1 MEFKERKRILFFGLP
16 LSFTVYTVKEDVITI
31 DKGFFNKL
39 ENDCFMY
46 KVQDVTLKRTLIER
60 IFGLGTVICYTS
72 DVTSKE
78 LVMKHIKNSSQI
90 KQFILQNS
98 EEQRLKRKVL
108 NTMNIGLDDSDIES
122 EDFT

>member
-1 MEFKERKRILFFGLP
+1 MEFKERKRTLFFGLP

-98 EEQRLKRKVL
+98 EEQKLKRKVL
-108 NTMNIGLDDSDIES
+108 NTMNIGVDDSDIES

>member
-108 NTMNIGLDDSDIES
+108 NTMNIGMDDSDIEP

>member
-16 LSFTVYTVKEDVITI
+16 LSFSVYTVKEDVITI
-31 DKGFFNKL
+31 NKGVFNKL

-60 IFGLGTVICYTS
+60 IFGLGTVVCYTS

-108 NTMNIGLDDSDIES
+108 NTMNIGMDDSDIEP

>member
-39 ENDCFMY
+39 ENDCLMY

-108 NTMNIGLDDSDIES
+108 NTMNIGVDDSDIES

>member
-98 EEQRLKRKVL
+98 EEQKLKRKVL
-108 NTMNIGLDDSDIES
+108 NTMNIGVDDSDIES

>member
-1 MEFKERKRILFFGLP
+1 M
-16 LSFTVYTVKEDVITI
+16 ITI

-98 EEQRLKRKVL
+98 EEQKLKRKVL
-108 NTMNIGLDDSDIES
+108 NTMNIGVDDSDIES

>member
-72 DVTSKE
+72 DVTNKE

-108 NTMNIGLDDSDIES
+108 NTMNIGVDDSDIES

>member
-1 MEFKERKRILFFGLP
+1 MEFKERKRILVFGLP

-98 EEQRLKRKVL
+98 EEQKLKRKVL
-108 NTMNIGLDDSDIES
+108 NTMNIGVDDSDIES

>member
-90 KQFILQNS
+90 KQFRLQNS

-108 NTMNIGLDDSDIES
+108 NTMNIGVDDSDIES

>member
-108 NTMNIGLDDSDIES
+108 NTMNIGVDDSDIES

>member
-98 EEQRLKRKVL
+98 EEQKIKRKVL
-108 NTMNIGLDDSDIES
+108 NTMNIGVDDSDIES